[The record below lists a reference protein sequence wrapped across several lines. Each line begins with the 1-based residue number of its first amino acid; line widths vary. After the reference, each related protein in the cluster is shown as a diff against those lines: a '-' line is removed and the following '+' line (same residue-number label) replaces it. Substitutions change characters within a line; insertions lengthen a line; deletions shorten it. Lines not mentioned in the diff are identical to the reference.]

1 MTFSAFLRKNL
12 THKEQF
18 LANAIFK
25 AEHNYIKM
33 HSENK
38 YASLV
43 YISMSFPDLFKK
55 MFKFSDVSRLWD
67 P

>member
-43 YISMSFPDLFKK
+43 YISMTFPDLFFFFFKK
-55 MFKFSDVSRLWD
+55 A
-67 P
+67 